1 MRAETKCDTM
11 GKTIL
16 RRYKMDNHEELSTN
30 QAGRNTWQKVKMVS
44 GKAGEVLGVIV
55 NLLYKL
61 RKVFMAAPVVYYA
74 IKLAR
79 YNSVNLPKVV
89 GINLQANGAFAQTI
103 TRQLAVMGP
112 LGVTAACLLLMF
124 LSRKAMYPW
133 AISIFSLALP
143 LLLLL
148 TNRYPA

>member
-1 MRAETKCDTM
+1 
-11 GKTIL
+11 
-16 RRYKMDNHEELSTN
+16 MDNNEEISTN
-30 QAGRNTWQKVKMVS
+30 QAGHSFWQKARLVLAKI
-44 GKAGEVLGVIV
+44 GEVLEVIV

-74 IKLAR
+74 IKLSR

-89 GINLQANGAFAQTI
+89 GINLQSNGAFAQTL
-103 TRQLAVMGP
+103 TRQMAVMGP

-133 AISIFSLALP
+133 AISIFSLAIP
-143 LLLLL
+143 ILLLLS
-148 TNRYPA
+148 NRYPA

>member
-1 MRAETKCDTM
+1 
-11 GKTIL
+11 
-16 RRYKMDNHEELSTN
+16 MDNHEELSAN
-30 QAGRNTWQKVKMVS
+30 QAGQSIWQKVKMIS

-79 YNSVNLPKVV
+79 YNSVNLPKIV

-103 TRQLAVMGP
+103 TRQMAVMGP

-148 TNRYPA
+148 SNRYPA

>member
-1 MRAETKCDTM
+1 
-11 GKTIL
+11 
-16 RRYKMDNHEELSTN
+16 MDNHEELSAN
-30 QAGRNTWQKVKMVS
+30 QTGQSTWQKVKMIL

-79 YNSVNLPKVV
+79 YNSVNLPKIV
-89 GINLQANGAFAQTI
+89 GINLQANGAFAETI
-103 TRQLAVMGP
+103 TRQMAVMGP

-148 TNRYPA
+148 SNRYPA